1 MRNNKLL
8 FLVGNRRSG
17 TTWLANILN
26 RSKALSLYYEPFEK
40 GLGFFDDFP
49 EQFIYLDNFSE
60 SLENRFIEGL
70 KKLIQKKEGLWR
82 INKRYGQIINCL
94 AVNLLHGLSQYGFCY
109 KERSVKQMRIIHQW
123 HGRQRFSNLIEKNV
137 KTVPLIKET
146 RLQLKLEG
154 ILKAVPA
161 SKMILMSRHPYP
173 VIKSIVGWF
182 EKGRLGEL
190 RKQADYLLD
199 IYKTQYALRNY
210 YEIVTKNINADVE
223 SKLLVHW
230 IVCNDNLIRVAEQY
244 PEKVFFITYEG
255 LCKDPLS
262 IVQRIADFLHIKFSE
277 LENYIISTSTTTE
290 DYGIVDTKRISS
302 LHYKRWIDKIDQSL
316 YKKIVEY
323 ADISNAIECLQGEYK
338 KII

>member
-1 MRNNKLL
+1 LL

-49 EQFIYLDNFSE
+49 EQPIYLDNFSE
-60 SLENRFIEGL
+60 SLTNRFIEGL

-94 AVNLLHGLSQYGFCY
+94 AVNLLHSLSQYGFCY
-109 KERSVKQMRIIHQW
+109 KARSARQMRVIHQW

-161 SKMILMSRHPYP
+161 SKMILMARHPYP
-173 VIKSIVGWF
+173 VIKSTIGWF

-199 IYKTQYALRNY
+199 IYKTQYALKKY
-210 YEIVTKNINADVE
+210 HEILANNSSADLE
-223 SKLLVHW
+223 SRLLVHW
-230 IVCNDNLIRVAEQY
+230 IICNDNLIRIAEKY
-244 PEKVFFITYEG
+244 PQKVFFVTYES
-255 LCKDPLS
+255 LCRDPLPA
-262 IVQRIADFLHIKFSE
+262 VKQIADFLRIRFSE
-277 LENYIISTSTTTE
+277 LEEYMIISSGTTG
-290 DYGIVDTKRISS
+290 DYGIVDTKRVSS
-302 LHYKRWIDKIDQSL
+302 VHYKRWINTMDQQI

-323 ADISNAIECLQGEYK
+323 ASLSGAIRRLQAEYEELT
-338 KII
+338 